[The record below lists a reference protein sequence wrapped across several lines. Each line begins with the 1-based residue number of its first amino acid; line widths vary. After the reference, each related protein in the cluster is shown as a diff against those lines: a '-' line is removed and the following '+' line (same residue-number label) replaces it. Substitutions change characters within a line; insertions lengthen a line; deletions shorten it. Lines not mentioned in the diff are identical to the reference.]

1 MQNKGVDMAVGAK
14 PRGQVITTRTPLL
27 SVGRTTNMVAQ
38 GEFLHVAVKVYAEGG
53 ENALH
58 AHASDDHLHFVLD
71 GEATFYDEDGNT
83 TIVHKNEGMFLPK
96 GSLYYF
102 HSSGDTNL
110 VMISSYAR
118 EPGRTGEGRVARDGH
133 PLPGHSE
140 ENKHVEG
147 VPIPGKFFGD

>member
-1 MQNKGVDMAVGAK
+1 MAVETRPKGK
-14 PRGQVITTRTPLL
+14 HITTRTPLL
-27 SVGRTTNMVAQ
+27 SVGRTTNFVAD

-58 AHASDDHLHFVLD
+58 AHAGDDHLHFVLD

-83 TIVHKNEGMFLPK
+83 TVVHKNEGMFLPQ
-96 GSLYYF
+96 GALYYF

-110 VMISSYAR
+110 VMISTYAR
-118 EPGRTGEGRVARDGH
+118 QPGRTGEGRVARDGH

-140 ENKHVEG
+140 ENKHIEG

>member
-1 MQNKGVDMAVGAK
+1 MAVETQPKGK
-14 PRGQVITTRTPLL
+14 HITTRTPLL
-27 SVGRTTNMVAQ
+27 SVGRTTNFVAD

-58 AHASDDHLHFVLD
+58 AHAGDDHLHFVLD

-83 TIVHKNEGMFLPK
+83 TIVHKNEGMFLPQ
-96 GSLYYF
+96 GALYYF

-110 VMISSYAR
+110 VMISTYAR
-118 EPGRTGEGRVARDGH
+118 QPGRTGEGRVARDGH
-133 PLPGHSE
+133 ALPGHSE
-140 ENKHVEG
+140 ENKHIEG